1 MFIIYTPVLSHAL
14 GAGRTVSGERQTH
27 KEAAFT
33 PPLPGRQCHSS
44 RERRA
49 AAWGFGELRFEGQIG
64 VCSVTG
70 GDSARSPVG
79 PGAGQPHAP
88 RRGILIYSVQQPK
101 EVSEGDRGKDLGT
114 DCDAVAFLCRERG
127 GRVLRP
133 DCNPSPPSALHSLR
147 AALAAQVARQVAR
160 R

>member
-1 MFIIYTPVLSHAL
+1 M
-14 GAGRTVSGERQTH
+14 
-27 KEAAFT
+27 
-33 PPLPGRQCHSS
+33 
-44 RERRA
+44 
-49 AAWGFGELRFEGQIG
+49 
-64 VCSVTG
+64 TG

-88 RRGILIYSVQQPK
+88 RRGISIYSVQQPK
-101 EVSEGDRGKDLGT
+101 EVFEGDRGKDLGT
-114 DCDAVAFLCRERG
+114 DRDAVTFLCRERG

-133 DCNPSPPSALHSLR
+133 VCNPSPPSALHSLR

>member
-1 MFIIYTPVLSHAL
+1 M
-14 GAGRTVSGERQTH
+14 
-27 KEAAFT
+27 
-33 PPLPGRQCHSS
+33 
-44 RERRA
+44 
-49 AAWGFGELRFEGQIG
+49 
-64 VCSVTG
+64 TG

-88 RRGILIYSVQQPK
+88 RRGISIYSVQQPK

-114 DCDAVAFLCRERG
+114 DRDAVTFLCRERG

-147 AALAAQVARQVAR
+147 AALAAQVARR
-160 R
+160 